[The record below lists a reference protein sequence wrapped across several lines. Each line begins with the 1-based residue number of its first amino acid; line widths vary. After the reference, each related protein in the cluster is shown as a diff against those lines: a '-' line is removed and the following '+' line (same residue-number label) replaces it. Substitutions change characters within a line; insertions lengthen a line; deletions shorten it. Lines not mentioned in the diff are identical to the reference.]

1 MHPETASE
9 LPSLLPAGLSV
20 TGELVSQ
27 SDLSIGGTFEGQI
40 SLPEQHLTIASGAR
54 VRAKIIARSVTIV
67 GRFDGNVTATQRV
80 RVEPTAIVQGHIQ
93 TPSLLLADGA
103 RFNGTVDPNRTEAAM
118 LVARYRQKQG

>member
-1 MHPETASE
+1 MHADPRPET
-9 LPSLLPAGLSV
+9 PSLLPAGLSV
-20 TGELVSQ
+20 TGDLVSQ
-27 SDLSIGGTFEGQI
+27 HDLSINGTFDGQI
-40 SLPEQHLTIASGAR
+40 TLPEQHLTIAAGAR
-54 VRAKIIARSVTIV
+54 VRARILARSVTIV
-67 GRFDGNVTATQRV
+67 GRLDGNVTATQRV